1 MTLISPASA
10 VAAECG
16 EEERAI
22 ACPGER
28 EREEGSNGEC
38 LLTERG
44 KRKVS
49 DTKEIGFLYPLHKR
63 RM

>member
-1 MTLISPASA
+1 MTLISPAAA

-28 EREEGSNGEC
+28 ERERERRRIEGGVSVDRKGE
-38 LLTERG
+38 EEG
-44 KRKVS
+44 V
-49 DTKEIGFLYPLHKR
+49 
-63 RM
+63 